1 MMRLYHRIEEWWFA
15 AFSEQIRF
23 VLVGGFNTV
32 ASYILF
38 VCLNLVFSYQITLI
52 ITYFLAINLSIFT
65 MRYYVFRSNG
75 NWIEQYSK
83 AGLTYLF
90 MMALN
95 YIFLY
100 VTVDILG
107 QPDWLAQAE
116 YTILSTIA
124 VYLMHKKVNFTN

>member
-1 MMRLYHRIEEWWFA
+1 MMRLYRKIEEWWFA
-15 AFSEQIRF
+15 AFPEQIRF

-83 AGLTYLF
+83 AGLTYLS

-100 VTVDILG
+100 VTVDVWG
-107 QPDWLAQAE
+107 QPGWLAQAE